1 MKGKKPSYYQDY
13 HLFNLS
19 KQFFPSI
26 ALIVAITG
34 QISAKLFILIA
45 YIKAGFI
52 AKNST

>member
-13 HLFNLS
+13 HRHNYLNS
-19 KQFFPSI
+19 FFPSI

-34 QISAKLFILIA
+34 QISAKLFTLIA